1 MESKDSDK
9 NLQLIAEEINKE
21 EPKSPKLL
29 EPTDLLT
36 QMEEGTNTTDDT
48 NNKSNNTTFE
58 DLSKYFNLKREKI
71 GRAHV

>member
-1 MESKDSDK
+1 MENKDSDK

-29 EPTDLLT
+29 DPTDILT
-36 QMEEGTNTTDDT
+36 QMEE
-48 NNKSNNTTFE
+48 E
-58 DLSKYFNLKREKI
+58 I